1 MLYKIR
7 LQNIYE
13 IMILFD
19 RRFLTFYTMTNSL
32 PTLSITT
39 DSSYNTTAWTLK
51 SAALL
56 ALILYLK
63 INCLGSLVTFS
74 V

>member
-1 MLYKIR
+1 MLYKLYYITYMKYG
-7 LQNIYE
+7 LSFTI
-13 IMILFD
+13 D
-19 RRFLTFYTMTNSL
+19 TFYTMTNSF

-39 DSSYNTTAWTLK
+39 VSSYRTMACTLK

-63 INCLGSLVTFS
+63 INCFGSLVTLS